1 MTQNKLDY
9 DNGYDSGKIPKDKFK
24 ISPSQFATF
33 FNSTNTWF
41 REAFLGENDFDGNTS
56 TYLGTCLHYLA
67 EQYAG
72 AGITDNDR
80 KQIEQY
86 LDNASDNQ
94 DVDKTIVESEL
105 PEIWEYLSEWI
116 TEHLITDTE
125 EYILMPITDNVVLAG
140 SLDYKRDNDITGG
153 KIIGDYKSTSSS
165 SAPRFI
171 SFPHKVQ
178 VYLYAYAEKNK
189 GVNVDTVEITYI
201 LRKGK
206 ISEKTGNQLK
216 PHTPEIHSLQLPFN
230 DEAYQ
235 FIDNLVKLVAETM
248 EHFFKNPE
256 QAYLLFKDYRLKG
269 RAFDVLKF
277 NKLEE
282 NAQF

>member
-1 MTQNKLDY
+1 MTPTKLDY
-9 DNGYDSGKIPKDKFK
+9 NNGYDSGKIPANKFK

-33 FNSTNTWF
+33 FSSTNTWF
-41 REAFLGENDFDGNTS
+41 RESFLGENDFDGNTS
-56 TYLGTCLHYLA
+56 TYLGTCLHFLA

-72 AGITDNDR
+72 TGITDNDR

-86 LDNASDNQ
+86 LENAANNPDI
-94 DVDKTIVESEL
+94 DGHTILSEL
-105 PEIWEYLSEWI
+105 PEIWEYLEVWI

-153 KIIGDYKSTSSS
+153 KIVGDYKSTSSS
-165 SAPRFI
+165 SAPKFI

-178 VYLYAYAEKNK
+178 VFLYAYAERNK

-206 ISEKTGNQLK
+206 VSEKTGNQLK

-235 FIDNLVKLVAETM
+235 FVDNLVKLVAETM

-256 QAYLLFKDYRLKG
+256 QAYMLFKDYRLKG
-269 RAFDVLKF
+269 RVFDVHRF
-277 NKLEE
+277 NETQE
-282 NAQF
+282 NTLF